1 MILAKEKMTIQKW
14 GDCLGL
20 RISKPLG
27 ELALFEPETPVLVQ
41 VTTEGMTIK
50 RLSGFKKNFINPF
63 SEADLVNE
71 LSPYT
76 AHADEL
82 VVPLTSELGEGD
94 E

>member
-1 MILAKEKMTIQKW
+1 MILAKQKMTIQKW

-63 SEADLVNE
+63 S
-71 LSPYT
+71 PYT